1 MISTIIEISAVIAES
16 FLALAFNVGYFKMKD
31 NKYHHLKI
39 IGGAAILSLWDYF
52 GTLLVKSEFL
62 AMSGFAA
69 ILFVFSILY
78 LKNSTFEKFII
89 AVISC
94 TLFYL
99 INLPVLYVSSCLFN
113 QTAHDITV
121 AKGTERIVILFLTK
135 MLYFVV
141 TQIIVYFKQ
150 KRTFLFKSDEWILI
164 SLSFTITFIIA
175 FFLYSLSIDLWNQ
188 LYVFIVIVAL
198 LIILDVIAFKF
209 MIKINQKNKE
219 QTENE
224 LLKLS
229 LEQQSEMIEKIKI
242 QYDNLS
248 EMRHDYVHELSYIQG
263 ILDEK
268 NYTKLEKYIKGKLSS
283 EKLKGYNY
291 IFTSNKIIDSVI
303 NYKFSVAEQK
313 GISAVCTLTA
323 EISES
328 FEHDVSLILSNLL
341 DNAIEASEQLKNIKP
356 EIILKITEKSGY
368 YSIMIKNRISNSIL
382 SNNQQLCTTKAD
394 KKHPGY
400 GLKTVRLL
408 AEAHNG
414 MMDIYEKDGFFIVNI
429 MLNN

>member
-1 MISTIIEISAVIAES
+1 M
-16 FLALAFNVGYFKMKD
+16 
-31 NKYHHLKI
+31 
-39 IGGAAILSLWDYF
+39 
-52 GTLLVKSEFL
+52 
-62 AMSGFAA
+62 
-69 ILFVFSILY
+69 
-78 LKNSTFEKFII
+78 
-89 AVISC
+89 
-94 TLFYL
+94 
-99 INLPVLYVSSCLFN
+99 
-113 QTAHDITV
+113 
-121 AKGTERIVILFLTK
+121 
-135 MLYFVV
+135 
-141 TQIIVYFKQ
+141 
-150 KRTFLFKSDEWILI
+150 
-164 SLSFTITFIIA
+164 
-175 FFLYSLSIDLWNQ
+175 
-188 LYVFIVIVAL
+188 
-198 LIILDVIAFKF
+198 
-209 MIKINQKNKE
+209 
-219 QTENE
+219 
-224 LLKLS
+224 KLS

-242 QYDNLS
+242 QYDSLS

-268 NYTKLEKYIKGKLSS
+268 NNYTKLEKYIKGKLSS

-394 KKHPGY
+394 KKRHGY
-400 GLKTVRLL
+400 GLK
-408 AEAHNG
+408 NC
-414 MMDIYEKDGFFIVNI
+414 KIVGRS
-429 MLNN
+429 M

>member
-99 INLPVLYVSSCLFN
+99 INLPVLYMSSCLFN

-313 GISAVCTLTA
+313 GISAVCTFTA

-341 DNAIEASEQLKNIKP
+341 DNAI
-356 EIILKITEKSGY
+356 
-368 YSIMIKNRISNSIL
+368 
-382 SNNQQLCTTKAD
+382 
-394 KKHPGY
+394 
-400 GLKTVRLL
+400 
-408 AEAHNG
+408 
-414 MMDIYEKDGFFIVNI
+414 
-429 MLNN
+429 